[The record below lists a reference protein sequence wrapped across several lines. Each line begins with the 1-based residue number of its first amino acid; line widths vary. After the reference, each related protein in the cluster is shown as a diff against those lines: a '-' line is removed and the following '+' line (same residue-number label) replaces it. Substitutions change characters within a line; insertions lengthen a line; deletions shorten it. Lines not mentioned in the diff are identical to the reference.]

1 MGDQIGQI
9 PDSLITNRYSKSLK
23 ELNEYSVFCIIL
35 YECV

>member
-9 PDSLITNRYSKSLK
+9 PDSLITNQYSKSLK
-23 ELNEYSVFCIIL
+23 GLNEYSALYIIL